1 MLVSYRDVYFANNCG
16 KDAFMIILP
25 TFFKEKSTTLA
36 SSGLLLLTLT
46 ATGCQSASES
56 SEAIVSQPTS
66 TSATPISTD
75 ISQQTLKQQALR
87 IQRALANKDFARITD
102 DIHPTR
108 GVRFSMYA
116 YVRPESDKVFNRAQ
130 YAQYLQQS
138 NIRFTWG
145 EKDGTGDLL
154 ITPLPTYLDTWV
166 DGRKFNNVNISVNKI
181 TNNGNSINNLKDIYQ
196 NSDVVEFYYK
206 GTEEY
211 ADMDWRVLRLVFD
224 EYQGKRYLVA
234 VINDQWTV

>member
-1 MLVSYRDVYFANNCG
+1 
-16 KDAFMIILP
+16 MIILP
-25 TFFKEKSTTLA
+25 TFFKEKSATLA

-56 SEAIVSQPTS
+56 SEAIVYQPTS
-66 TSATPISTD
+66 TSATPMSTD

-154 ITPLPTYLDTWV
+154 ITPLPTYLETWV
-166 DGRKFNNVNISVNKI
+166 DGKKFNDVDISVNKL

-211 ADMDWRVLRLVFD
+211 AGMDWRVLRLVFD

>member
-1 MLVSYRDVYFANNCG
+1 
-16 KDAFMIILP
+16 MIILP
-25 TFFKEKSTTLA
+25 VFFKEKSTILA

-66 TSATPISTD
+66 TSTTPISTD

-138 NIRFTWG
+138 DTRFTWG

-154 ITPLPTYLDTWV
+154 ITPLPTYLETWV
-166 DGRKFNNVNISVNKI
+166 DGKKFNDVNISVNKI

-211 ADMDWRVLRLVFD
+211 AGMDWRVLRLVFD

>member
-1 MLVSYRDVYFANNCG
+1 
-16 KDAFMIILP
+16 MIILP
-25 TFFKEKSTTLA
+25 AFFKEKSTILA
-36 SSGLLLLTLT
+36 SSGLLLITLS

-66 TSATPISTD
+66 TSATPIGTD

-154 ITPLPTYLDTWV
+154 ITPLPTYLETWV
-166 DGRKFNNVNISVNKI
+166 DGKKFNDVNISVNKI

-211 ADMDWRVLRLVFD
+211 AGIDWRVLRLVFD

>member
-1 MLVSYRDVYFANNCG
+1 
-16 KDAFMIILP
+16 MIILP

>member
-1 MLVSYRDVYFANNCG
+1 MTRASFSKLSTIG
-16 KDAFMIILP
+16 ILAP
-25 TFFKEKSTTLA
+25 VLFI
-36 SSGLLLLTLT
+36 
-46 ATGCQSASES
+46 TGCQSLATTSDIHNSGHSSES
-56 SEAIVSQPTS
+56 H
-66 TSATPISTD
+66 ATLENN
-75 ISQQTLKQQALR
+75 QQTLIQQATHIQQALASQNYAA
-87 IQRALANKDFARITD
+87 IID

-116 YVRPESDKVFNRAQ
+116 YVRPETDKVFSREQ

-145 EKDGTGDLL
+145 EKDGTGDVL

-166 DGRKFNNVNISVNKI
+166 DGKKFNNASIRVNEL

-196 NSDVVEFYYK
+196 KSDVVEFYHK
-206 GTEEY
+206 GTEKY
-211 ADMDWRVLRLVFD
+211 AGMDWRALRLVFD

-234 VINDQWTV
+234 IINDQWTV

>member
-1 MLVSYRDVYFANNCG
+1 M
-16 KDAFMIILP
+16 MTLP
-25 TFFKEKSTTLA
+25 AFFKEKSATLA
-36 SSGLLLLTLT
+36 SSSLLLFTLA

-66 TSATPISTD
+66 SSSTPINAD
-75 ISQQTLKQQALR
+75 ISQQTLRQQALR
-87 IQRALANKDFARITD
+87 IQRALANKDFSRITN

-116 YVRPESDKVFNRAQ
+116 YVRPESDKVFSRAQ

-154 ITPLPTYLDTWV
+154 ITLLPTYLETWV
-166 DGRKFNNVNISVNKI
+166 DGKKFNDVDVSVNKI
-181 TNNGNSINNLKDIYQ
+181 ANNGNSINNLKDI
-196 NSDVVEFYYK
+196 
-206 GTEEY
+206 
-211 ADMDWRVLRLVFD
+211 
-224 EYQGKRYLVA
+224 
-234 VINDQWTV
+234 

>member
-1 MLVSYRDVYFANNCG
+1 
-16 KDAFMIILP
+16 MIILP
-25 TFFKEKSTTLA
+25 TFFKEKSATLA

-166 DGRKFNNVNISVNKI
+166 DGKKFNDVNISVNKI
-181 TNNGNSINNLKDIYQ
+181 TNNSNSINNLKDIYQ

-211 ADMDWRVLRLVFD
+211 AGMDWRVLRLVFD
-224 EYQGKRYLVA
+224 EYKGKRYLVA
-234 VINDQWTV
+234 IINDQWTV